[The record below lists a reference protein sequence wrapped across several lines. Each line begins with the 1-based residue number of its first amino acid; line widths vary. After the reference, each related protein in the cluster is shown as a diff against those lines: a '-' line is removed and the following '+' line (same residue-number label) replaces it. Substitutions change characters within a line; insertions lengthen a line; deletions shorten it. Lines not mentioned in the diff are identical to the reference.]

1 LRFNKVRSLGAG
13 RPDKVMAVMKFPVVE
28 LAEDKFQVSVDINL
42 YAKEVLTAA
51 IYKFSHLFY
60 IHQQTDV
67 DNQMFVNVIFES
79 KDNNKITEV
88 VPKQFCNELIDQQ
101 IRHNTNEQFGH
112 IRDMIVQ
119 EAFKPVT
126 SK

>member
-1 LRFNKVRSLGAG
+1 
-13 RPDKVMAVMKFPVVE
+13 MADIKIPVVE
-28 LAEDKFQVSVDINL
+28 LAKDKFQLSVDTSL
-42 YAKEVLTAA
+42 YAKEVITAA

-60 IHQQTDV
+60 VHQQTDTS
-67 DNQMFVNVIFES
+67 NQTFVTIIFES
-79 KDNNKITEV
+79 KDRSKVTDD

-101 IRHNTNEQFGH
+101 IRYNTNAQFGH

>member
-1 LRFNKVRSLGAG
+1 
-13 RPDKVMAVMKFPVVE
+13 MAEIKIPIVK
-28 LAEDKFQVSVDINL
+28 LTADKFQVSVDTSL
-42 YAKEVLTAA
+42 YAKEVITAA

-67 DNQMFVNVIFES
+67 CNQIIVNVCFES
-79 KDNNKITEV
+79 KDNSKVTEDI
-88 VPKQFCNELIDQQ
+88 PKLFCNELIDQQ
-101 IRHNTNEQFGH
+101 IRYNTNAQFGH

-126 SK
+126 K

>member
-1 LRFNKVRSLGAG
+1 MRAAKDICTIMSEI
-13 RPDKVMAVMKFPVVE
+13 KFPMTE
-28 LAEDKFQVSVDINL
+28 LAADKFQVPVDTSL
-42 YAKEVLTAA
+42 YAKEVITAA

-60 IHQQTDV
+60 IHQQTDTS
-67 DNQMFVNVIFES
+67 NHSLVNVCFES
-79 KDNNKITEV
+79 KDNGRITED

-101 IRHNTNEQFGH
+101 IRYNTNAQFGH

-126 SK
+126 K

>member
-1 LRFNKVRSLGAG
+1 
-13 RPDKVMAVMKFPVVE
+13 MAEIKFPIVE
-28 LAEDKFQVSVDINL
+28 LDEERFQVSIDTSL
-42 YAKEVLTAA
+42 YAKEVITAA
-51 IYKFSHLFY
+51 VYKFSHLFY

-67 DNQMFVNVIFES
+67 RNNIIINVIFES
-79 KDNNKITEV
+79 KDNSKITEDT
-88 VPKQFCNELIDQQ
+88 PKHFCNELIDQQ
-101 IRHNTNEQFGH
+101 IRYNTNAQFGH

>member
-1 LRFNKVRSLGAG
+1 
-13 RPDKVMAVMKFPVVE
+13 MAVMKFPVVE
-28 LAEDKFQVSVDINL
+28 LAEDKFQVSVDMSL
-42 YAKEVLTAA
+42 YVKEVLTAA

-60 IHQQTDV
+60 IHQQTDAN
-67 DNQMFVNVIFES
+67 NQTLVNVIFES
-79 KDNNKITEV
+79 KDNNKA
-88 VPKQFCNELIDQQ
+88 
-101 IRHNTNEQFGH
+101 QFGH

>member
-1 LRFNKVRSLGAG
+1 MI
-13 RPDKVMAVMKFPVVE
+13 MAEIKIPIVE
-28 LAEDKFQVSVDINL
+28 LAADKFQVSVDTSL
-42 YAKEVLTAA
+42 YAKEVITAA

-60 IHQQTDV
+60 IHQLTDAC
-67 DNQMFVNVIFES
+67 NQAIVNVCFES
-79 KDNNKITEV
+79 KDNSKVTED

-101 IRHNTNEQFGH
+101 IRYNTNAQFGH

-126 SK
+126 K

>member
-1 LRFNKVRSLGAG
+1 
-13 RPDKVMAVMKFPVVE
+13 MAEIKNPIVE
-28 LAEDKFQVSVDINL
+28 LTADKFQVSVDTSL
-42 YAKEVLTAA
+42 YAKEVITAA

-67 DNQMFVNVIFES
+67 CNQIIVNVCFES
-79 KDNNKITEV
+79 KDNSKVTEDI
-88 VPKQFCNELIDQQ
+88 PKQFCNELIEQQ
-101 IRHNTNEQFGH
+101 IRYNTNAQFGH

-126 SK
+126 K

>member
-1 LRFNKVRSLGAG
+1 
-13 RPDKVMAVMKFPVVE
+13 MAEIRIPVVE
-28 LAEDKFQVSVDINL
+28 LAADKFQISVDTSL
-42 YAKEVLTAA
+42 YAKEVITAV

-60 IHQQTDV
+60 IHQQTDTC
-67 DNQMFVNVIFES
+67 NQVIVNINFES
-79 KDNNKITEV
+79 KDKNKVTED

-101 IRHNTNEQFGH
+101 IRHNINAQFGH

-126 SK
+126 K

>member
-1 LRFNKVRSLGAG
+1 
-13 RPDKVMAVMKFPVVE
+13 MKFPVVE
-28 LAEDKFQVSVDINL
+28 LAEDKFQVSVDMSL
-42 YAKEVLTAA
+42 YVKEVLTAA
-51 IYKFSHLFY
+51 IHKFSHLFY
-60 IHQQTDV
+60 IHQQTDAN
-67 DNQMFVNVIFES
+67 NQTLVNVIFES
-79 KDNNKITEV
+79 KDNNKVTED

-101 IRHNTNEQFGH
+101 IRYNTNAQFGH